1 MYNGIGLQTARGS
14 CTNGHV
20 QSNKFFI
27 QPRAKAPLH
36 GHGDGAARMRRPN
49 KEILEHDRG
58 QQTELCMVELRDTFE
73 EHGCSEA
80 EIEQRVKQARKEA
93 ELEAAG
99 GGAGGAAPRPG
110 EGVSHHVAAR
120 KEKKLEAL
128 RTALGLDAEVGQ
140 KKKAEVDSD
149 LESGELI
156 PRKDGF

>member
-36 GHGDGAARMRRPN
+36 GHGDGAAGMRRPN
-49 KEILEHDRG
+49 KEILEHDRRR
-58 QQTELCMVELRDTFE
+58 QTELRMVELRDTLE
-73 EHGCSEA
+73 EQGCSEA

-110 EGVSHHVAAR
+110 EGFTDRQSQPPCRSTQGEEAR
-120 KEKKLEAL
+120 
-128 RTALGLDAEVGQ
+128 GAEDCSW
-140 KKKAEVDSD
+140 A
-149 LESGELI
+149 
-156 PRKDGF
+156 RC